1 MDSAVLL
8 GGESVA
14 EGPTAAK
21 ALHHLEA
28 SCQLLDTAAPTPTAS
43 GALDD
48 WQVHA
53 GPWLMSPVSPLT
65 AGSQPVDVSQEAFK
79 HSACSAESHC
89 MRWSSRQYAAGS
101 FRRCCCA
108 VL

>member
-8 GGESVA
+8 GGEPA
-14 EGPTAAK
+14 AAGPTAAK

-28 SCQLLDTAAPTPTAS
+28 SCQLLDTAAPSPTAS

-53 GPWLMSPVSPLT
+53 TSWQTSCIWPPPRASVLVCFTNGFRV
-65 AGSQPVDVSQEAFK
+65 QCV
-79 HSACSAESHC
+79 HS
-89 MRWSSRQYAAGS
+89 YIT
-101 FRRCCCA
+101 
-108 VL
+108 